1 MLCPDHQPE
10 FLVLGLEVEVMHTVG
25 EVLRSFESA
34 LDKRL
39 VDDHLG
45 DNAHQFR
52 SLPRLTSLRIG
63 PKLRRIRST
72 YSRRAEQHRV
82 FCEHRREHAWDNFSD
97 SPGFLATQKQAKGPN
112 DSRATPLGC

>member
-45 DNAHQFR
+45 GNAHQFR
-52 SLPRLTSLRIG
+52 SLARLYQFSHRPKVAPHPVNMQSTSENDFECFREG
-63 PKLRRIRST
+63 P
-72 YSRRAEQHRV
+72 
-82 FCEHRREHAWDNFSD
+82 
-97 SPGFLATQKQAKGPN
+97 G
-112 DSRATPLGC
+112 